1 MVNAFRSRLVVAVAL
16 VAGLV
21 AGGVAVAAIP
31 DGDGVIHSCARNR
44 DGRLR
49 VIDPDEDETCRKS
62 ETAVDFNQSGR
73 VGPAGAAGGTG
84 ARGASGRQGPTGP
97 TGRAGPA
104 GATGATG
111 VAGAPGPP
119 GPPGPPH
126 STAYAYV
133 YSTGS
138 QVVPIGIDVAFDTPG
153 VLNGVTFAPGGQ
165 AVTIGSSG
173 DYKVTFALAGV
184 EPNQFALFVNGVE
197 APGSVYGHNT
207 GDTETN
213 GQLIVNLVAG
223 DVLTVRN
230 HASAASVFLSS
241 PAGGTAV
248 NVTASLLIEKLS

>member
-31 DGDGVIHSCARNR
+31 DGDGVIHSCVRNR

-62 ETAVDFNQSGR
+62 EKALDFNQSGP

-84 ARGASGRQGPTGP
+84 ARGAAGRQGSTGP
-97 TGRAGPA
+97 AGPA

-111 VAGAPGPP
+111 VAGAPGAT
-119 GPPGPPH
+119 GPTGPPH

-133 YSTGS
+133 YITDF
-138 QVVPIGIDVAFDTPG
+138 QVVPIETDVVFDTAG
-153 VLNGVTFAPGGQ
+153 VLNGVTFAAPSP
-165 AVTIGSSG
+165 AVTIDSSG

-197 APGSVYGHNT
+197 APGSVYGHAT
-207 GDTETN
+207 GTSETN
-213 GQLIVNLVAG
+213 GQLIVTLVAG

-230 HASAASVFLSS
+230 HTSVAAVLLS
-241 PAGGTAV
+241 PFAGGTAL
-248 NVTASLLIEKLS
+248 NVTASLLIEKLN

>member
-62 ETAVDFNQSGR
+62 EKALDFNQSGP

-84 ARGASGRQGPTGP
+84 ARGAAGRQGSTGP
-97 TGRAGPA
+97 AGPA

-111 VAGAPGPP
+111 VAGAPGAP
-119 GPPGPPH
+119 GPTGPTGPPH

-133 YSTGS
+133 YSTGF
-138 QVVPIGIDVAFDTPG
+138 QVVPIETDVVFDTAG
-153 VLNGVTFAPGGQ
+153 VLNGVTFAAGP
-165 AVTIGSSG
+165 AVTIDSSG

-207 GDTETN
+207 GTTETN

-230 HASAASVFLSS
+230 HTSVAAVFLSS
-241 PAGGTAV
+241 LAGGTAM
-248 NVTASLLIEKLS
+248 NVTASLLIEKLN